1 MTKRQQLKNLVFDII
16 DSNRPN
22 SIPQHLLVSG
32 NEGAGK
38 TCLVESLASE
48 LLSRGY
54 QVIKFLYPHCN
65 VVTADD
71 IINKVDVSN
80 NNNYI
85 IIDDFD
91 KMLQSLPNDEQYR
104 LRAFLFKK
112 NAPMLIATS
121 TGLYDDFADYRM
133 PFYDAFRVFHI
144 PELEHEDLADI
155 LPKKEYEAVKKDE
168 FFWDVM
174 PKLRDNLN
182 YICTLAIALQ
192 SCNSVDVAIQS
203 VIAQNDR
210 YFRLLFSGLSG
221 MLQRTLYGLAQAGET
236 ASSAEV
242 QRLSGLTAANTA
254 SGLFRLEKQGII
266 SRVGDKRRN
275 VTYKINDY
283 LLHKWLEKQGLF

>member
-1 MTKRQQLKNLVFDII
+1 MTKRQQLKKLIFDII
-16 DSNRPN
+16 DSNHPN

-32 NEGAGK
+32 NEGVGK
-38 TCLVESLASE
+38 TFIVEGIASE
-48 LLSRGY
+48 LLSRGFK
-54 QVIKFLYPHCN
+54 VTKFLYPHCN

-80 NNNYI
+80 NKYYI

-91 KMLQSLPNDEQYR
+91 KMLQSLSNEEQYR

-121 TGLYDDFADYRM
+121 TGLYEGFSDYRM
-133 PFYDAFRVFHI
+133 PFYDAFRVIHI
-144 PELEHEDLADI
+144 PELEYEDLADI
-155 LPKKEYEAVKKDE
+155 LPKKEYAALKNDE
-168 FFWDVM
+168 IFLSVLS
-174 PKLRDNLN
+174 KLGGNLN
-182 YICTLAIALQ
+182 YICSLATALQ
-192 SCNSVDVAIQS
+192 GSNSMDVAIQS
-203 VIAQNDR
+203 VISQNDR

-242 QRLSGLTAANTA
+242 QRLSSLTAANTA

-266 SRVGDKRRN
+266 SRVGDKKRN
-275 VTYKINDY
+275 VIYKINDY
-283 LLHKWLEKQGLF
+283 LLHKWLEK

>member
-71 IINKVDVSN
+71 IINKVDLSN

-121 TGLYDDFADYRM
+121 TGLYDGFADYRM

-168 FFWDVM
+168 FFLDVM
-174 PKLRDNLN
+174 PKLRGNLN

-242 QRLSGLTAANTA
+242 ERLSGLTAANTA

-283 LLHKWLEKQGLF
+283 LLHKWLEKK

>member
-121 TGLYDDFADYRM
+121 TGLYEGFADYRM

-155 LPKKEYEAVKKDE
+155 LPKKEYEAVRKDE
-168 FFWDVM
+168 FFLDVM
-174 PKLRDNLN
+174 PKLRGNLN

-242 QRLSGLTAANTA
+242 QCLSGLTAANTA

-283 LLHKWLEKQGLF
+283 LLHKWLEKK

>member
-71 IINKVDVSN
+71 IMNKVDVSN

-121 TGLYDDFADYRM
+121 TGLYDGFADYRM

-168 FFWDVM
+168 FFLDVM
-174 PKLRDNLN
+174 PKLRGNLN

-283 LLHKWLEKQGLF
+283 LLHKWLEKK

>member
-1 MTKRQQLKNLVFDII
+1 MTKRQQLKKPIFDII
-16 DSNRPN
+16 DSNHPN

-32 NEGAGK
+32 NEGVGK
-38 TCLVESLASE
+38 TFIVEGIASE
-48 LLSRGY
+48 LLSRGFK
-54 QVIKFLYPHCN
+54 VTKFLYPHCN

-80 NNNYI
+80 NKYYI

-91 KMLQSLPNDEQYR
+91 KMLQSLSNEEQYR

-121 TGLYDDFADYRM
+121 TGLYEGFSDYRM
-133 PFYDAFRVFHI
+133 PFYDAFRVIHI
-144 PELEHEDLADI
+144 PELEYEDLADI
-155 LPKKEYEAVKKDE
+155 LPKKEYAALKNDQIFLSVLS
-168 FFWDVM
+168 
-174 PKLRDNLN
+174 KLGGNLN
-182 YICTLAIALQ
+182 YICSLATALQ
-192 SCNSVDVAIQS
+192 GSNSMDVAIQS
-203 VIAQNDR
+203 VISQNDR

-242 QRLSGLTAANTA
+242 QQLSSLTAANTA

-266 SRVGDKRRN
+266 SRVGDKKRN
-275 VTYKINDY
+275 VIYKINDY
-283 LLHKWLEKQGLF
+283 LLHKWLEK

>member
-121 TGLYDDFADYRM
+121 TGLYDGFADYRM

-155 LPKKEYEAVKKDE
+155 LPKKEYEAVRKDE
-168 FFWDVM
+168 FFLDVM
-174 PKLRDNLN
+174 PKLRGNLN

-283 LLHKWLEKQGLF
+283 LLHKWLEKK

>member
-1 MTKRQQLKNLVFDII
+1 MTKRQQLKKLIFDII
-16 DSNRPN
+16 DSNHPN

-32 NEGAGK
+32 NEGVGK
-38 TCLVESLASE
+38 TFIVEGIASE
-48 LLSRGY
+48 LLSRGFK
-54 QVIKFLYPHCN
+54 VTKFLYPHCN

-80 NNNYI
+80 NKYYI

-91 KMLQSLPNDEQYR
+91 KMLQSLSNEEQYR

-121 TGLYDDFADYRM
+121 TGLYEGFSDYRM
-133 PFYDAFRVFHI
+133 PFYDAFRVIHI
-144 PELEHEDLADI
+144 PDLEYEDLADI
-155 LPKKEYEAVKKDE
+155 LPKKEYAALKNDE
-168 FFWDVM
+168 IFLSVLS
-174 PKLRDNLN
+174 KLGGNLN
-182 YICTLAIALQ
+182 YICSLATALQ
-192 SCNSVDVAIQS
+192 GSNSMDVAIQS
-203 VIAQNDR
+203 VISQNDR

-242 QRLSGLTAANTA
+242 QQLSSLTAANTA

-266 SRVGDKRRN
+266 SRVGDKKRN
-275 VTYKINDY
+275 VIYKINDY
-283 LLHKWLEKQGLF
+283 LLHKWLEK

>member
-16 DSNRPN
+16 DSNRLN

-71 IINKVDVSN
+71 IINKIDVSN

-121 TGLYDDFADYRM
+121 TGLYDGFADYRM

-168 FFWDVM
+168 FFLDVM
-174 PKLRDNLN
+174 PKLRGNLN

-283 LLHKWLEKQGLF
+283 LLHKWLEKK

>member
-1 MTKRQQLKNLVFDII
+1 MTKRQQLKKLIFDII
-16 DSNRPN
+16 DSNHPN

-32 NEGAGK
+32 NEGVGK
-38 TCLVESLASE
+38 SFIVEGIASE
-48 LLSRGY
+48 LLSRGFK
-54 QVIKFLYPHCN
+54 VTKFLYPHCN

-80 NNNYI
+80 NKYYI

-91 KMLQSLPNDEQYR
+91 KMLQSLSNEEQYR

-121 TGLYDDFADYRM
+121 TGLYEGFSDYRM
-133 PFYDAFRVFHI
+133 PFYDAFRVIHI
-144 PELEHEDLADI
+144 PELEYEDLADI
-155 LPKKEYEAVKKDE
+155 LPKKEYAALKNDE
-168 FFWDVM
+168 IFLGVLS
-174 PKLRDNLN
+174 KLGGNLN
-182 YICTLAIALQ
+182 YICSLATALQ
-192 SCNSVDVAIQS
+192 GSNSMDVAIQS
-203 VIAQNDR
+203 VISQNDR

-242 QRLSGLTAANTA
+242 QQLSSLTAANTA

-266 SRVGDKRRN
+266 SRVGDKKRN
-275 VTYKINDY
+275 VIYKINDY
-283 LLHKWLEKQGLF
+283 LLHKWLEK

>member
-1 MTKRQQLKNLVFDII
+1 MTKRQQLKKSVFDII
-16 DSNRPN
+16 DSNHPN

-71 IINKVDVSN
+71 IINKVDASN

-104 LRAFLFKK
+104 FRAFLFKK

-121 TGLYDDFADYRM
+121 TGLYDGFADYRM

-155 LPKKEYEAVKKDE
+155 LPKKGYEAVKNDE
-168 FFWDVM
+168 IFLDVM
-174 PKLRDNLN
+174 PKLRGNLN

-192 SCNSVDVAIQS
+192 SSNSVDVAIQS

-242 QRLSGLTAANTA
+242 QRLSGLTAANAA
-254 SGLFRLEKQGII
+254 SGLFSLEKQGII

-283 LLHKWLEKQGLF
+283 LLHKWLEKK

>member
-1 MTKRQQLKNLVFDII
+1 MTKRQQMKNLVFDII

-112 NAPMLIATS
+112 NALMLIATS
-121 TGLYDDFADYRM
+121 TGLYDGFADYRM
-133 PFYDAFRVFHI
+133 PFYDAFRVIHI

-168 FFWDVM
+168 FFLDVM
-174 PKLRDNLN
+174 PKLRGNLN

-283 LLHKWLEKQGLF
+283 LLHKWLEKK

>member
-1 MTKRQQLKNLVFDII
+1 MTKRQQLKKSIFDII
-16 DSNRPN
+16 DSNHPN

-32 NEGAGK
+32 NEGVGK
-38 TCLVESLASE
+38 SFIVEGIASE
-48 LLSRGY
+48 LLSRGFK
-54 QVIKFLYPHCN
+54 VTKFLYPHCN

-71 IINKVDVSN
+71 ITNKVDVSN

-91 KMLQSLPNDEQYR
+91 KMLQSLSNEEQYR

-121 TGLYDDFADYRM
+121 TGLYEGFSDYRM
-133 PFYDAFRVFHI
+133 PFYDAFRVIHI
-144 PELEHEDLADI
+144 PELEYEDLADI
-155 LPKKEYEAVKKDE
+155 LPKKEYEALKNDE
-168 FFWDVM
+168 FFLSVLS
-174 PKLRDNLN
+174 KLGGNLN
-182 YICTLAIALQ
+182 YICSLATALQ
-192 SCNSVDVAIQS
+192 GSNSMDAAIQS
-203 VIAQNDR
+203 VITQNDR

-242 QRLSGLTAANTA
+242 QRLSSLTAANTA

-266 SRVGDKRRN
+266 SRVGDKKRN
-275 VTYKINDY
+275 VIYKINDY
-283 LLHKWLEKQGLF
+283 LLHKWLEK

>member
-1 MTKRQQLKNLVFDII
+1 MTKRQQLKKSVFDII

-32 NEGAGK
+32 KEGTGK
-38 TCLVESLASE
+38 TFIVESIASE
-48 LLSRGY
+48 LHSRGL
-54 QVIKFLYPHCN
+54 QTTKFLFPHCDI
-65 VVTADD
+65 VTADD

-91 KMLQSLPNDEQYR
+91 KMLQSLPNEEQYK

-121 TGLYDDFADYRM
+121 TGLYEGFSDYRM

-144 PELEHEDLADI
+144 PELEYEDLADI
-155 LPKKEYEAVKKDE
+155 LQKKEYELLKNDE
-168 FFWDVM
+168 TFLDVL
-174 PKLRDNLN
+174 PKLGGNLN
-182 YICTLAIALQ
+182 YICSLATALQ
-192 SCNSVDVAIQS
+192 GCNSMDVAIQS

-242 QRLSGLTAANTA
+242 QHQSGLTSANTA
-254 SGLFRLEKQGII
+254 SGLFRLEKQRII
-266 SRVGDKRRN
+266 SRVGDKKRN

-283 LLHKWLEKQGLF
+283 LLRKWLKKT

>member
-1 MTKRQQLKNLVFDII
+1 MTKRQQLKKLIFDII
-16 DSNRPN
+16 DSNHPN

-32 NEGAGK
+32 NEGVGK
-38 TCLVESLASE
+38 TFIVEGIASE
-48 LLSRGY
+48 LLSRGFK
-54 QVIKFLYPHCN
+54 VTKFLYPHCN
-65 VVTADD
+65 VMTADD
-71 IINKVDVSN
+71 ITNKVDVSN

-91 KMLQSLPNDEQYR
+91 KMLQSLPNEEQYR

-121 TGLYDDFADYRM
+121 TGLYEGFSDYRM
-133 PFYDAFRVFHI
+133 PFYDAFRVIHI
-144 PELEHEDLADI
+144 PELEYEDLADI
-155 LPKKEYEAVKKDE
+155 LPKKEYAALKNDE
-168 FFWDVM
+168 IFLSVLS
-174 PKLRDNLN
+174 KLGGNLN
-182 YICTLAIALQ
+182 YICSLATALQ
-192 SCNSVDVAIQS
+192 GSNSMDAAIQS
-203 VIAQNDR
+203 VITQNDR

-242 QRLSGLTAANTA
+242 QRLSSLTAANTA

-266 SRVGDKRRN
+266 SRVGEKKRN

-283 LLHKWLEKQGLF
+283 LLHKWLEK

>member
-121 TGLYDDFADYRM
+121 TGLYDGFADYRM

-168 FFWDVM
+168 FFLDVM

-283 LLHKWLEKQGLF
+283 LLHKWLEKK

>member
-48 LLSRGY
+48 ILSRGY

-121 TGLYDDFADYRM
+121 TGLYDGFADYRM

-168 FFWDVM
+168 FFLDVM
-174 PKLRDNLN
+174 PKLRGNLN

-283 LLHKWLEKQGLF
+283 LLHKWLEKK

>member
-1 MTKRQQLKNLVFDII
+1 MTKRQQLKKPIFDII
-16 DSNRPN
+16 DSNHPN

-32 NEGAGK
+32 NEGVGK
-38 TCLVESLASE
+38 TFIVEGIASE
-48 LLSRGY
+48 LLSRGFK
-54 QVIKFLYPHCN
+54 VTKFLYPHCN

-80 NNNYI
+80 NKYYI

-91 KMLQSLPNDEQYR
+91 KMLQSLSNEEQYR

-121 TGLYDDFADYRM
+121 TGLYEGFSDYRM
-133 PFYDAFRVFHI
+133 PFYDAFRVIHI
-144 PELEHEDLADI
+144 PELEYEDLADI
-155 LPKKEYEAVKKDE
+155 LPKKEYEVLKNDE
-168 FFWDVM
+168 FFLSVLS
-174 PKLRDNLN
+174 KLGGNLN
-182 YICTLAIALQ
+182 YICSLATALQ
-192 SCNSVDVAIQS
+192 GSNSMDVAIQS
-203 VIAQNDR
+203 VISQNDR

-242 QRLSGLTAANTA
+242 QQLSSLTAANTA

-266 SRVGDKRRN
+266 SRVGDKKRN
-275 VTYKINDY
+275 VIYKINDY
-283 LLHKWLEKQGLF
+283 LLHKWLEK

>member
-1 MTKRQQLKNLVFDII
+1 MTKRQQLKKLIFDII
-16 DSNRPN
+16 DSNHPN

-32 NEGAGK
+32 NEGVGK
-38 TCLVESLASE
+38 TFIVEGIASE
-48 LLSRGY
+48 LLSRGFK
-54 QVIKFLYPHCN
+54 VTKFLYPHCN

-80 NNNYI
+80 NKYYI

-91 KMLQSLPNDEQYR
+91 KMLQSLSNEEQYR

-121 TGLYDDFADYRM
+121 TGLYEGFSDYRM
-133 PFYDAFRVFHI
+133 PFYDAFRVIHI
-144 PELEHEDLADI
+144 PELEYEDLADI
-155 LPKKEYEAVKKDE
+155 LPKKEYAALKNDE
-168 FFWDVM
+168 IFLGVLS
-174 PKLRDNLN
+174 KLGGNLN
-182 YICTLAIALQ
+182 YICSLATALQ
-192 SCNSVDVAIQS
+192 GSNSMDVAIQS
-203 VIAQNDR
+203 VISQNDR

-242 QRLSGLTAANTA
+242 QQLSSLTAANTA

-266 SRVGDKRRN
+266 SRVGDKKRN
-275 VTYKINDY
+275 VIYKINDY
-283 LLHKWLEKQGLF
+283 LLHKWLEK

>member
-1 MTKRQQLKNLVFDII
+1 MTKRQRLKKPIFDII
-16 DSNRPN
+16 DSNHPN

-32 NEGAGK
+32 NEGVGK
-38 TCLVESLASE
+38 TFIVEGIASE
-48 LLSRGY
+48 LLSRGFK
-54 QVIKFLYPHCN
+54 VTKFLYPHCN

-80 NNNYI
+80 NKYYI

-91 KMLQSLPNDEQYR
+91 KMLQSLSNEEQYR

-121 TGLYDDFADYRM
+121 TGLYEGFSDYRM
-133 PFYDAFRVFHI
+133 PFYDAFRVIHI
-144 PELEHEDLADI
+144 PELEYEDLADI
-155 LPKKEYEAVKKDE
+155 LPKKEYAALKNDE
-168 FFWDVM
+168 IFLSVLS
-174 PKLRDNLN
+174 KLGGNLN
-182 YICTLAIALQ
+182 YICSLATALQ
-192 SCNSVDVAIQS
+192 GSNSMDVAIQS
-203 VIAQNDR
+203 VISQNDR

-242 QRLSGLTAANTA
+242 QQLSSLTAANTA

-266 SRVGDKRRN
+266 SRVGDKKRN
-275 VTYKINDY
+275 VIYKINDY
-283 LLHKWLEKQGLF
+283 LLHKWLEK

>member
-1 MTKRQQLKNLVFDII
+1 MTKRLQLKNLVFDII

-38 TCLVESLASE
+38 TCFVESLASE

-71 IINKVDVSN
+71 IINKVDVAN

-121 TGLYDDFADYRM
+121 TGLYDGFADYRM

-155 LPKKEYEAVKKDE
+155 LPKKEYEAVRKDE
-168 FFWDVM
+168 FFLDVM
-174 PKLRDNLN
+174 PKLRGNLN
-182 YICTLAIALQ
+182 YICTLAIALK

-275 VTYKINDY
+275 VTYKINGY
-283 LLHKWLEKQGLF
+283 LLHKWLEKK

>member
-121 TGLYDDFADYRM
+121 TGLYDGFADYRM
-133 PFYDAFRVFHI
+133 SFYDAFRVFHI

-168 FFWDVM
+168 FFLDVM
-174 PKLRDNLN
+174 PKLRGNLN

-283 LLHKWLEKQGLF
+283 LLHKWLEKK

>member
-121 TGLYDDFADYRM
+121 TGLYDGFADYRM

-168 FFWDVM
+168 YFLDVM
-174 PKLRDNLN
+174 PKLRGNLN

-283 LLHKWLEKQGLF
+283 LLHKWLEKK

>member
-121 TGLYDDFADYRM
+121 TGLYDGFADYRM

-168 FFWDVM
+168 FFLDVM
-174 PKLRDNLN
+174 PKLRGNLN
-182 YICTLAIALQ
+182 YIRTLAIALQ

-283 LLHKWLEKQGLF
+283 LLHKWLEKK

>member
-38 TCLVESLASE
+38 TCFVESLASE

-71 IINKVDVSN
+71 IINKVDLSN

-104 LRAFLFKK
+104 FRAFLFKK

-121 TGLYDDFADYRM
+121 TGLYDGFADYRM

-155 LPKKEYEAVKKDE
+155 LPKKEYEAVKNDIT
-168 FFWDVM
+168 FLDVM
-174 PKLRDNLN
+174 PKLEDNLN
-182 YICTLAIALQ
+182 YICSLATALQ
-192 SCNSVDVAIQS
+192 NCNSVDVAIQS

-210 YFRLLFSGLSG
+210 YFRLFFSGLSG

-236 ASSAEV
+236 ASSAEA
-242 QRLSGLTAANTA
+242 QHLSGLTAANTA

-266 SRVGDKRRN
+266 SRVGDKKRN

-283 LLHKWLEKQGLF
+283 LLCKWLEKK

>member
-1 MTKRQQLKNLVFDII
+1 MTKRQQLKKLIFDII
-16 DSNRPN
+16 DSNHPN

-32 NEGAGK
+32 NEGVGK
-38 TCLVESLASE
+38 TFIVEGIASE
-48 LLSRGY
+48 LLSCGFK
-54 QVIKFLYPHCN
+54 VTKFLYPHCN

-80 NNNYI
+80 NKYYI

-91 KMLQSLPNDEQYR
+91 KMLQSLSNEEQYR

-121 TGLYDDFADYRM
+121 TGLYEGFSDYRM
-133 PFYDAFRVFHI
+133 PFYDAFRVIHI
-144 PELEHEDLADI
+144 PELEYEDLADI
-155 LPKKEYEAVKKDE
+155 LPKKEYAALKNDE
-168 FFWDVM
+168 IFLSVLS
-174 PKLRDNLN
+174 KLGGNLN
-182 YICTLAIALQ
+182 YICSLATALQ
-192 SCNSVDVAIQS
+192 GSNSMDVAIQS
-203 VIAQNDR
+203 VITQNDR

-242 QRLSGLTAANTA
+242 QQLSSLTAANTA

-266 SRVGDKRRN
+266 SRVGDKKRN
-275 VTYKINDY
+275 VIYKINDY
-283 LLHKWLEKQGLF
+283 LLHKWLEK

>member
-16 DSNRPN
+16 GSNRPN

-121 TGLYDDFADYRM
+121 TGLYDGFADYRM

-168 FFWDVM
+168 FFLDVM
-174 PKLRDNLN
+174 PKLRGNLN

-283 LLHKWLEKQGLF
+283 LLHKWLEKK

>member
-1 MTKRQQLKNLVFDII
+1 MTKRQQLKKLIFDII
-16 DSNRPN
+16 DSNHPN

-32 NEGAGK
+32 NEGVGK
-38 TCLVESLASE
+38 TFIVEGIASE
-48 LLSRGY
+48 LLSRGFK
-54 QVIKFLYPHCN
+54 VTKFLYPHCN

-80 NNNYI
+80 NKYYI

-91 KMLQSLPNDEQYR
+91 KMLQSLSNEEQYR

-121 TGLYDDFADYRM
+121 TGLYEGFSDYRM
-133 PFYDAFRVFHI
+133 PFYDAFRVIHI
-144 PELEHEDLADI
+144 PELEYEDLADI
-155 LPKKEYEAVKKDE
+155 LPKKEYAALKNDE
-168 FFWDVM
+168 IFLSVLS
-174 PKLRDNLN
+174 KLGGNLN
-182 YICTLAIALQ
+182 YICSLATALQ
-192 SCNSVDVAIQS
+192 GSNSMDVAIQS
-203 VIAQNDR
+203 VISQNDR

-242 QRLSGLTAANTA
+242 QQLSSLTAANTA

-266 SRVGDKRRN
+266 SRVGDKKRN
-275 VTYKINDY
+275 VIYKINDY
-283 LLHKWLEKQGLF
+283 LLHKWLEK

>member
-1 MTKRQQLKNLVFDII
+1 MTKRQQLKKLIFDII
-16 DSNRPN
+16 DSNHPN

-32 NEGAGK
+32 NEGVGK
-38 TCLVESLASE
+38 TFIVEGIASE
-48 LLSRGY
+48 LLSRGFK
-54 QVIKFLYPHCN
+54 VTKFLYPHCN

-80 NNNYI
+80 NKYYI

-91 KMLQSLPNDEQYR
+91 KMLQSLSNEEQYR

-121 TGLYDDFADYRM
+121 TGLYEGFSDYRM
-133 PFYDAFRVFHI
+133 PFYDAFRVIHI
-144 PELEHEDLADI
+144 PELEYEDLADI
-155 LPKKEYEAVKKDE
+155 LPKKEYAALKNDE
-168 FFWDVM
+168 IFLSVLS
-174 PKLRDNLN
+174 KLGGNLN
-182 YICTLAIALQ
+182 YICSLATALQ
-192 SCNSVDVAIQS
+192 GSNSMDVAIQS
-203 VIAQNDR
+203 VISQNDR

-242 QRLSGLTAANTA
+242 QQLSSLTAANTA

-266 SRVGDKRRN
+266 SRVGDKKRN
-275 VTYKINDY
+275 VIYKINDY
-283 LLHKWLEKQGLF
+283 LLQKWLEK

>member
-121 TGLYDDFADYRM
+121 TGLYDGFADYRM

-155 LPKKEYEAVKKDE
+155 LPKKEYEAVKKNE
-168 FFWDVM
+168 FFLDVM
-174 PKLRDNLN
+174 PKLRGNLN

-283 LLHKWLEKQGLF
+283 LLHKWLEKK

>member
-1 MTKRQQLKNLVFDII
+1 MGKIIVF
-16 DSNRPN
+16 
-22 SIPQHLLVSG
+22 LFV
-32 NEGAGK
+32 
-38 TCLVESLASE
+38 ASE
-48 LLSRGY
+48 LLSRGFK
-54 QVIKFLYPHCN
+54 VTKFLYPHCN

-71 IINKVDVSN
+71 IINKVDMSN

-91 KMLQSLPNDEQYR
+91 KMLQSLPNEEQYR

-121 TGLYDDFADYRM
+121 TGLYEGFSDYRM

-144 PELEHEDLADI
+144 PELEYEDLADI
-155 LPKKEYEAVKKDE
+155 LPKKEYEAVKNDIT
-168 FFWDVM
+168 FLDVM
-174 PKLRDNLN
+174 PKLEDNLN
-182 YICTLAIALQ
+182 YICSLATALQ
-192 SCNSVDVAIQS
+192 NCNSVDVAIQS

-210 YFRLLFSGLSG
+210 YFRLLFNGLSG
-221 MLQRTLYGLAQAGET
+221 MLQRTLYGLSQAGET

-242 QRLSGLTAANTA
+242 QHISGLTAANTA

-283 LLHKWLEKQGLF
+283 LLRKWLKKT

>member
-104 LRAFLFKK
+104 LRTFLFKK

-121 TGLYDDFADYRM
+121 TGLYDGFADYRM

-168 FFWDVM
+168 YFLDVM
-174 PKLRDNLN
+174 PKLRGNLN

-283 LLHKWLEKQGLF
+283 LLHKWLEKK

>member
-1 MTKRQQLKNLVFDII
+1 MTKRQQLKKLIFDII
-16 DSNRPN
+16 DSNHPN

-32 NEGAGK
+32 NEGVGK
-38 TCLVESLASE
+38 TFIVEGIASE
-48 LLSRGY
+48 LLSRGFK
-54 QVIKFLYPHCN
+54 VTKFLYPHCN

-80 NNNYI
+80 NKYYI

-91 KMLQSLPNDEQYR
+91 KMLQSLSNEEQYR

-121 TGLYDDFADYRM
+121 TGLYEGFSDYRM
-133 PFYDAFRVFHI
+133 PFYDAFRVIHI
-144 PELEHEDLADI
+144 PELEYEDLADI
-155 LPKKEYEAVKKDE
+155 LPKKEYAALKNDE
-168 FFWDVM
+168 IFLSVLS
-174 PKLRDNLN
+174 KLGGNLN
-182 YICTLAIALQ
+182 YICSLVTALQ
-192 SCNSVDVAIQS
+192 GSNSMDVAIQS
-203 VIAQNDR
+203 VITQNDR

-242 QRLSGLTAANTA
+242 QRLSSLTAANTA

-266 SRVGDKRRN
+266 SRVGDKKRN
-275 VTYKINDY
+275 VIYKINDY
-283 LLHKWLEKQGLF
+283 LLHKWLEK

>member
-1 MTKRQQLKNLVFDII
+1 MTKRQQLKKLIFDII
-16 DSNRPN
+16 DSNHPN

-32 NEGAGK
+32 NEGVGK
-38 TCLVESLASE
+38 SFIVEGIASE
-48 LLSRGY
+48 LLSRGFK
-54 QVIKFLYPHCN
+54 VTKFLYPHCN

-71 IINKVDVSN
+71 ITNKVDVSN

-91 KMLQSLPNDEQYR
+91 KMLQSLSNEEQYR

-121 TGLYDDFADYRM
+121 TGLYEGFSDYRM
-133 PFYDAFRVFHI
+133 PFYDAFRVIHI
-144 PELEHEDLADI
+144 PELEYEDLADI
-155 LPKKEYEAVKKDE
+155 LPKKEYAALKNDQIFLSVLS
-168 FFWDVM
+168 
-174 PKLRDNLN
+174 KLGGNLN
-182 YICTLAIALQ
+182 YICSLATALQ
-192 SCNSVDVAIQS
+192 GSNSMDAAIQS
-203 VIAQNDR
+203 VITQNDR

-242 QRLSGLTAANTA
+242 QQLSSLTAANTA

-266 SRVGDKRRN
+266 SRVGDKKRN
-275 VTYKINDY
+275 VIYKINDY
-283 LLHKWLEKQGLF
+283 LLHKWLEK

>member
-1 MTKRQQLKNLVFDII
+1 MTKRQQLKKLIFDII
-16 DSNRPN
+16 DSNHPN

-32 NEGAGK
+32 NEGVGK
-38 TCLVESLASE
+38 TFIVEGIASE
-48 LLSRGY
+48 LLSRGFK
-54 QVIKFLYPHCN
+54 VTKFLYPHCN

-80 NNNYI
+80 NNHYI

-91 KMLQSLPNDEQYR
+91 KMLQSLSNEEQYR

-121 TGLYDDFADYRM
+121 TGLYEGFSDYRM
-133 PFYDAFRVFHI
+133 PFYDAFRVIHI
-144 PELEHEDLADI
+144 PELEYEDLADI
-155 LPKKEYEAVKKDE
+155 LPKKEYAALKNDQIFLSVLS
-168 FFWDVM
+168 
-174 PKLRDNLN
+174 KLGGNLN
-182 YICTLAIALQ
+182 YICSLVTALQ
-192 SCNSVDVAIQS
+192 GSNSMDVAIQS
-203 VIAQNDR
+203 VISQNDR

-242 QRLSGLTAANTA
+242 QQLSSLTAANTA

-266 SRVGDKRRN
+266 SRVGDKKRN
-275 VTYKINDY
+275 VIYKINDY
-283 LLHKWLEKQGLF
+283 LLHKWLEK

>member
-121 TGLYDDFADYRM
+121 TGLYDGFADYRM

-155 LPKKEYEAVKKDE
+155 LPKKEYEAVRKDE
-168 FFWDVM
+168 FFLDVI
-174 PKLRDNLN
+174 PKLRGNLN

-283 LLHKWLEKQGLF
+283 LLHKWLEKK